1 MYWYFKR
8 VIGVGSGKYIYFWK
22 FKRLSDEN
30 ITTPTTRYYS
40 LNPQLSY
47 FGSKTRE
54 EFNGSWLKQ
63 DKITYD
69 NGKVV
74 NIYIVYEI
82 SGNLNVSSY
91 STLENWLFVSLT
103 TDADIDRYKYFGYGI
118 GFDRHGYFSHPR
130 GETGRNAVIFGVDM
144 SSSRKIDSKKKDILI
159 VGFLILDILI
169 LNSLQGLEHTL
180 SAEKNYSINFT
191 ENNNKL
197 CLSLHYNGAN
207 SYLFVNGTEIHK
219 FKAKDSEIVA
229 TPLCLGNISKYRTVD
244 NVKKMVI
251 FKMD

>member
-1 MYWYFKR
+1 M
-8 VIGVGSGKYIYFWK
+8 
-22 FKRLSDEN
+22 SDEN

-40 LNPQLSY
+40 LNAQLSY
-47 FGSKTRE
+47 FGSKTRV

-82 SGNLNVSSY
+82 SGNLDVSSY
-91 STLENWLFVSLT
+91 STLENWSFVSLT

-144 SSSRKIDSKKKDILI
+144 SSSRKIDSKKKYILI

-207 SYLFVNGTEIHK
+207 SYLFVNGTEIIK
-219 FKAKDSEIVA
+219 FKAKDFEIVA
-229 TPLCLGNISKYRTVD
+229 TPLCLRSKRLFQKTFQWIV
-244 NVKKMVI
+244 
-251 FKMD
+251 

>member
-1 MYWYFKR
+1 M
-8 VIGVGSGKYIYFWK
+8 
-22 FKRLSDEN
+22 SDEN

-47 FGSKTRE
+47 FGSKTRV

-91 STLENWLFVSLT
+91 STLENWSFVSLT

-144 SSSRKIDSKKKDILI
+144 SSSRKIDSKKKYILI

-180 SAEKNYSINFT
+180 SVEKNYLINFT

-219 FKAKDSEIVA
+219 FRAKGSEIVA

>member
-8 VIGVGSGKYIYFWK
+8 AIGVGSGKYINFWK

-30 ITTPTTRYYS
+30 ITASTTCYYS
-40 LNPQLSY
+40 LSPQLSY
-47 FGSKTRE
+47 FRSKTRV

-244 NVKKMVI
+244 NVKKTGLNGYI
-251 FKMD
+251 

>member
-1 MYWYFKR
+1 M
-8 VIGVGSGKYIYFWK
+8 
-22 FKRLSDEN
+22 SDEN

-47 FGSKTRE
+47 FGSKTRV

-244 NVKKMVI
+244 NVKKTGLNGYI
-251 FKMD
+251 

>member
-8 VIGVGSGKYIYFWK
+8 VIGVGSGSGKYIYFWK

-40 LNPQLSY
+40 LNPQLSC
-47 FGSKTRE
+47 FGSKTRV

-69 NGKVV
+69 NRKVV

-82 SGNLNVSSY
+82 SRNLNVSSY
-91 STLENWLFVSLT
+91 STLENWSFVSLT

-130 GETGRNAVIFGVDM
+130 GETGRNAVIFRVDM

-180 SAEKNYSINFT
+180 SAEKIYSINFT

-197 CLSLHYNGAN
+197 CLRVHYNWFIN
-207 SYLFVNGTEIHK
+207 LEQKI
-219 FKAKDSEIVA
+219 
-229 TPLCLGNISKYRTVD
+229 LRL
-244 NVKKMVI
+244 
-251 FKMD
+251 

>member
-8 VIGVGSGKYIYFWK
+8 AIGVGSGKYINFWK

-30 ITTPTTRYYS
+30 ITASTTCYYS
-40 LNPQLSY
+40 LSPQLSY
-47 FGSKTRE
+47 FRSKTRV

-91 STLENWLFVSLT
+91 STLENWSFVSLT

-130 GETGRNAVIFGVDM
+130 GKTGRNAVIFGVDM
-144 SSSRKIDSKKKDILI
+144 SSSRKIDSKKKYILI

-180 SAEKNYSINFT
+180 SAEKIYSINFT

-207 SYLFVNGTEIHK
+207 SYLFVNVTEIHK
-219 FKAKDSEIVA
+219 FRAKGSEIVA

-244 NVKKMVI
+244 NVKKTGI
-251 FKMD
+251 NGYI